1 LATFD
6 LFVRDLPKN
15 RGYLVACGLED
26 VLNYIKDLR
35 FTQDDLNYLKR
46 QRLFS
51 DDFLKYLGNFRFK
64 GDIWA
69 MPEGEIFF
77 ANEPIIRVT
86 GLIIEAQTL
95 ESFLLNTINLQS
107 MIASKASRV
116 ICASQGR
123 GVYDFA
129 LRRTHGSDAAI
140 KVARAA
146 YIAGFNGTS
155 NVLAGKLY
163 QIPIVGTMAH
173 SYVMS
178 FKHEVDSFLAYS
190 TSFPDKTTLLVDT
203 YNTKEGIKNAITV
216 GLYLK
221 EKNYQ
226 LRAVRLD
233 SGDIAGLSKLARNM
247 LDKAGLKFVKIF
259 ASGNLDEFKIS
270 RMLKQK
276 ACIDSFGV
284 GTNMGASVDA
294 PFLDVIYKISEVTDD
309 NGKFLP
315 TMKLSKGKVTYPGR
329 KQVFRIK
336 DKQGRFIKDILGL
349 EKERIKGKPLL
360 IKVVDKGNIIYKSP
374 SLEKIKQFCQNNLSH
389 LPVKLKAV
397 YAKYKYSVMVSPQ
410 LEKLRRTLTH
420 YLEKRQ

>member
-1 LATFD
+1 
-6 LFVRDLPKN
+6 
-15 RGYLVACGLED
+15 
-26 VLNYIKDLR
+26 
-35 FTQDDLNYLKR
+35 
-46 QRLFS
+46 
-51 DDFLKYLGNFRFK
+51 
-64 GDIWA
+64 
-69 MPEGEIFF
+69 
-77 ANEPIIRVT
+77 
-86 GLIIEAQTL
+86 
-95 ESFLLNTINLQS
+95 
-107 MIASKASRV
+107 
-116 ICASQGR
+116 
-123 GVYDFA
+123 
-129 LRRTHGSDAAI
+129 
-140 KVARAA
+140 
-146 YIAGFNGTS
+146 
-155 NVLAGKLY
+155 
-163 QIPIVGTMAH
+163 
-173 SYVMS
+173 
-178 FKHEVDSFLAYS
+178 
-190 TSFPDKTTLLVDT
+190 
-203 YNTKEGIKNAITV
+203 
-216 GLYLK
+216 
-221 EKNYQ
+221 
-226 LRAVRLD
+226 
-233 SGDIAGLSKLARNM
+233 
-247 LDKAGLKFVKIF
+247 
-259 ASGNLDEFKIS
+259 
-270 RMLKQK
+270 MLKQK